1 MDGDLSSLGLVLS
14 HFSWDVPWLIG
25 LVLPAGWYVRAFLKA
40 RALPERR
47 RHDRRRAVFFLS
59 GLLLVG
65 VSVLS
70 PLEYYGN
77 QVLWLNF
84 TGFLLLTMIAAPLIV
99 LGSPLTLAFRVNGK
113 AGRARLRRFS
123 RSQIV
128 RRLTFPPVA
137 WLLFAVVTFLWQLTR
152 LTDIAAQD
160 VFVRDA
166 QQVSLLAVAVLFWTP
181 ALCADPL
188 RWRMPFPLRALY
200 VFVEMTHKAL
210 FGAVF
215 LSLNRPMHHY
225 FATHLPG
232 WAPSPMLDQRVAIG
246 TLWVGGNVIFLS
258 VLVGLIIGWMRYE
271 ARSTH
276 RIDRRL
282 ALRRAAERQRQVAL
296 DQVFGRSSPAG
307 RPR

>member
-1 MDGDLSSLGLVLS
+1 MDLGAVLS
-14 HFSWDVPWLIG
+14 HFSWDLPWLAG
-25 LVLPAGWYVRAFLKA
+25 LIIPAAWYARAFLKA
-40 RALPERR
+40 HALTQRR
-47 RHDRRRAVFFLS
+47 RHDLRRAAFFFT

-84 TGFLLLTMIAAPLIV
+84 AGFLLLTMIAAPLIV
-99 LGSPLTLAFRVNGK
+99 LGSPLTLAFRVSDK
-113 AGRARLRRFS
+113 RGRARLRRFS
-123 RSQIV
+123 RSELI

-166 QQVSLLAVAVLFWTP
+166 QQLSLLFVALLFWTP

-188 RWRMPFPLRALY
+188 RWRMPYPLRALY

-210 FGAVF
+210 FGAMF
-215 LSLNRPMHHY
+215 LSVDRPLHHY
-225 FATHLPG
+225 FAAHLPE
-232 WAPSPMLDQRVAIG
+232 WAPSPVLDQRVAIG
-246 TLWVGGNVIFLS
+246 TLWVGGNLIFLS
-258 VLVGLIIGWMRYE
+258 VLVGLIIGWMRYD

-282 ALRRAAERQRQVAL
+282 AIKRDAARRRQVAL
-296 DQVFGRSSPAG
+296 DQVFGRSPG
-307 RPR
+307 P